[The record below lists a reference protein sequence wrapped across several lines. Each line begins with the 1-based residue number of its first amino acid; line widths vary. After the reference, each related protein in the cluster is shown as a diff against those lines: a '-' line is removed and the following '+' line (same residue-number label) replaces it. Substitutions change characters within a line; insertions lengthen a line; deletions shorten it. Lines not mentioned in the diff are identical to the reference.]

1 MATQRLAGLHS
12 QVQTDGTK
20 PRHAQHSQQTPSS
33 PTSLPMD
40 KLSKENS
47 ELRQQLSVLSQERS
61 SLKQKISTLSQQLR
75 RTENELVQA
84 TSETENRPAHDLGT
98 HSKLQRL
105 YERYLR
111 AESFRKALVYQKRY
125 LLLLIGGFQQCEKAT
140 LCLIASM
147 GARPSPSLSTPLR
160 GYGCFRVAVCV
171 VIAISRMKFL
181 TRKWQK
187 AIRRV
192 SLSGSVNGP
201 ASGSKAEI
209 LRPQQPNLESTTFRE
224 TVTPFVP
231 PFVPPSKPSFR
242 LHRRS
247 LSSSTLA
254 LAQTGA
260 TSVDPER
267 SLTEYIQHLEKVQ
280 HRLAGVRQGSP
291 VLQSE
296 PKKSER

>member
-1 MATQRLAGLHS
+1 MATQRLAGLHNR
-12 QVQTDGTK
+12 VQTDSTK
-20 PRHAQHSQQTPSS
+20 PRHGQHNQQVPTVPSS
-33 PTSLPMD
+33 GHMD
-40 KLSKENS
+40 ELSKENS
-47 ELRQQLSVLSQERS
+47 NLREQLTLLSQERS
-61 SLKQKISTLSQQLR
+61 SLKHKINTLSHQLR

-84 TSETENRPAHDLGT
+84 TSETENRPVYDPGT
-98 HSKLQRL
+98 QNKLQRL

-147 GARPSPSLSTPLR
+147 GVRPSPYLSTPLR
-160 GYGCFRVAVCV
+160 GYGRFRVAVCV

-192 SLSGSVNGP
+192 SLSGSFNGP

-209 LRPQQPNLESTTFRE
+209 LRPQQPNLGSSTFRE
-224 TVTPFVP
+224 TVAPLVP
-231 PFVPPSKPSFR
+231 PTKPSFR
-242 LHRRS
+242 LQRRS
-247 LSSSTLA
+247 MSNSTLA
-254 LAQTGA
+254 SVQTGA
-260 TSVDPER
+260 TGAMSVDPES

-280 HRLAGVRQGSP
+280 HRLAGVGQGSP
-291 VLQSE
+291 VLQ
-296 PKKSER
+296 PDLKKSER